1 MIFKNLK
8 EAHIYYKYPSSHRFG
23 TIGDENGVI
32 RSYSNG
38 INCDKILFNG
48 KVIYYKVKNDK
59 VKNLYR
65 ISIDTKK
72 KVRFFSKIKEGV
84 LDMGMYL
91 PVRFY
96 NGFVKLVKSK
106 E

>member
-72 KVRFFSKIKEGV
+72 RLGFLAKLKKVF
-84 LDMGMYL
+84 
-91 PVRFY
+91 
-96 NGFVKLVKSK
+96 
-106 E
+106 